1 VSGAPPPDAAP
12 AGAAAPLRVLIVDDE
27 PLARRGVRAR
37 LLALGGGGLEIVGE
51 CAGGRDAVRAIGE
64 LAPDLVFLDVQMPG
78 LDGFGVIEAVGAERM
93 PAVVFVTAYDQ
104 HALRAFDAH
113 ALDYLL
119 KPIDDERFAVA
130 VSRARQRVAERRSG
144 ARADALAARLA
155 AALAGLGAP
164 AAAPE
169 SASGDRLVVRDR
181 GRVLLID
188 PAEVDWVEAE
198 GDYVR
203 LHVGGRGHL
212 HRETMAAME
221 ARLGPRRF
229 ARIHRSAIV
238 NVDRVREV
246 RPRGDREYTVVL
258 RDGTRLGLS
267 RGYRDRMRALLGGPG
282 RGA

>member
-1 VSGAPPPDAAP
+1 MDPS
-12 AGAAAPLRVLIVDDE
+12 APLRALVVDDE

-37 LLALGGGGLEIVGE
+37 LAALGGVEIVGE

-78 LDGFGVIEAVGAERM
+78 LDGFGVVDAVGAARM
-93 PAVVFVTAYDQ
+93 PPVIFVTAYDE

-130 VSRARQRVAERRSG
+130 VARARQRVMERRSG

-155 AALAGLGAP
+155 AALADA
-164 AAAPE
+164 AAAPPTPTP
-169 SASGDRLVVRDR
+169 AAGPRLVVRDR

-188 PAEVDWVEAE
+188 PADVDWVEAE

-203 LHVGGRGHL
+203 LHVAGRGHL

-221 ARLGPRRF
+221 ARLAPPRF

-267 RGYRDRMRALLGGPG
+267 RGYRDRVRTLLGE
-282 RGA
+282 